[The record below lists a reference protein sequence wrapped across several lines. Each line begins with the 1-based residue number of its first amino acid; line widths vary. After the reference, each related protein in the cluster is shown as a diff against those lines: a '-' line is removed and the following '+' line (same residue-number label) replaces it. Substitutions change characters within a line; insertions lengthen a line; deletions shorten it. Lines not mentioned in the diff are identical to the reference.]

1 MSNRRFYWIKLKN
14 TFMSSDSIDFLM
26 SQKEGTN
33 YVVLYQMI
41 CMMCINTDGLLQRQ
55 LNEVIMPYDIQKIQR
70 DTKYFTID
78 TVRVALELYKNLG
91 LIYENQDGILA
102 ITNFEEM
109 VGSET
114 QSTLR
119 SRKSREQKALQCNTN
134 ATQMQQENI
143 LNCNIEKE
151 IEKEIDIDKDNKT
164 SCVPKGNDK
173 KIKEDYF
180 NEFWKL
186 YPRKLNTKKSK
197 EIFLKKC
204 TDDIV
209 FKEIIDGLKKHVEIE
224 WRDKEIQFIPHATTW
239 LNQERYKDEIVKKTN
254 AKVLTLPQWKID
266 EEIIEVIHEEED
278 LELKE
283 ELKKRLQRGN

>member
-1 MSNRRFYWIKLKN
+1 MSNRRFYWIKLKS

-26 SQKEGTN
+26 SQKEGAN

-41 CMMCINTDGLLQRQ
+41 CMMCINTEGLLQRQ
-55 LNEVIMPYDIQKIQR
+55 LNEVIVPYDIQKIQR

-91 LIYENQDGILA
+91 LIYENQDGVLA
-102 ITNFEEM
+102 ITNFDEM

-134 ATQMQQENI
+134 ATQMQQKKL

-151 IEKEIDIDKDNKT
+151 IDIEIDKEIDKDKRINNI
-164 SCVPKGNDK
+164 SSS
-173 KIKEDYF
+173 
-180 NEFWKL
+180 
-186 YPRKLNTKKSK
+186 KKSK
-197 EIFLKKC
+197 YGTYKNVTLTNDEYEKLKKEYPNYE
-204 TDDIV
+204 
-209 FKEIIDGLKKHVEIE
+209 KIIEYLDTAIEMKGYKYKSCYLAIKKWVVDAVNNKNPKQQI
-224 WRDKEIQFIPHATTW
+224 
-239 LNQERYKDEIVKKTN
+239 N
-254 AKVLTLPQWKID
+254 ALPLPQWQID
-266 EEIIEVIHEEED
+266 EQKQTEVIDDEID

-283 ELKKRLQRGN
+283 ELKKRLRNGV